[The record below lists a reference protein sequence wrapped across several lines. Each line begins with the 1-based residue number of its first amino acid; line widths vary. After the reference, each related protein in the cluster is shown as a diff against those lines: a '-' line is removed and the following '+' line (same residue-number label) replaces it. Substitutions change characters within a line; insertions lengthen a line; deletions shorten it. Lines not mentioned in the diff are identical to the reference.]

1 MSPKKA
7 LGPGIFVMPSA
18 VFKVDN
24 SHVGGHAS
32 LFRLLPHFLSALYW
46 LSFRVLLAV

>member
-1 MSPKKA
+1 MSPEEA

-32 LFRLLPHFLSALYW
+32 LFRLLPHFLSALCY
-46 LSFRVLLAV
+46 VLLAV